1 MTHSFIDGV
10 LTLKNDK
17 GEVAVFPH
25 HPEQLRPWA
34 SEQEALD
41 YVAGRQLYFAPP
53 PTVDAQRP
61 NKLFQINQQFEQ
73 AMQALVAQY
82 PQLER
87 ESWPQQEKEARVW
100 VDYLNA
106 TSGTTTAATTATAP
120 ATPLLDAL
128 AQARGVTKDQLAKTI
143 IAKADAFAAAAGA
156 LIGKRQALEDQIN
169 AATTFAE
176 LEAIQW

>member
-41 YVAGRQLYFAPP
+41 YVAGRQIYFAPP

-61 NKLFQINQQFEQ
+61 NKLFQINQHFEQ
-73 AMQALVAQY
+73 AMAELVAQY
-82 PQLER
+82 PQMER
-87 ESWPQQEKEARVW
+87 ESWPQQEKEARA
-100 VDYLNA
+100 YLA
-106 TSGTTTAATTATAP
+106 DPTA

-128 AQARGVTKDQLAKTI
+128 ATARGVAKDVVAQKI
-143 IAKADAFAAAAGA
+143 VAKADAFAAAAGA
-156 LIGKRQALEDQIN
+156 LIGKRQALEDAIS
-169 AATTFAE
+169 AATTIEE
-176 LEAIQW
+176 LEAISWI